1 MKSQSIDTA
10 ERSFF
15 ENLQLYL
22 KINTGK
28 SSKKTKYERI
38 CGVDAAHGEDDSVFA
53 VASVFDTKT
62 FRLVE
67 RSEYIGRATFAY
79 VPGLFFLREGPFTCE
94 ALSKLK
100 SKPDLVCFDAQGYAH
115 PRRRGLAT
123 ICGMVA
129 GVPSIGISKSR
140 LVGEVQ
146 EYREGLKKLVA
157 GSETLGYV
165 TSNPTRYWSTGFA
178 VALGELESLIEKY
191 GKLCVQSINESHRFA
206 QNLRLVAKKNET
218 AS

>member
-1 MKSQSIDTA
+1 LKSRSIDAA

-15 ENLQLYL
+15 ENLKLNL
-22 KINTGK
+22 KIDTGK

-38 CGVDAAHGEDDSVFA
+38 CGVDAAYGKDNSVFA

-67 RSEYIGRATFAY
+67 RSEYIGRATFPY
-79 VPGLFFLREGPFTCE
+79 VPGLFYLREGPFACE

-115 PRRRGLAT
+115 PKRQGLAT
-123 ICGMVA
+123 ICGVVA
-129 GVPSIGISKSR
+129 EVPSIGISKSR
-140 LVGEVQ
+140 LVGEIQ
-146 EYREGLKKLVA
+146 EYKEGVKKLVT
-157 GSETLGYV
+157 GNETLGYV

-178 VALGELESLIEKY
+178 VAFGELESLIEKY
-191 GKLCVQSINESHRFA
+191 RNVCVESINESHRIA
-206 QNLRLVAKKNET
+206 QNLRLIAK
-218 AS
+218 